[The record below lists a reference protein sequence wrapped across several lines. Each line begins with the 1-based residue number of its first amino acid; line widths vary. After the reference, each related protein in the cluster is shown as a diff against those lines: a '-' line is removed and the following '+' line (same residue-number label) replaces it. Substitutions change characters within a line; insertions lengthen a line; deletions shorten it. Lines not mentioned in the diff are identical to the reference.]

1 MRATA
6 TSGCFRCIG
15 ILQTDRY
22 RAQKVQDDNHMQKGH
37 NRDFRIFPLSKPGEQ
52 ARDPEDQHVL
62 PARPLLRHL
71 LRRPRPCR
79 GRGPGEEKKKEKNH
93 LFELVQKQIVTVSQ
107 LNASSKKSSMLSK
120 LSKAMS
126 VDVGGGGGG
135 GGSSTSPNAA
145 AAAASIP
152 PPPIMVNP
160 ANLTVIEDDEE
171 EEADDVKSKNLVSYI
186 HVIFSKKKLVV
197 AFTEKLSWKIVAESA
212 YFFSRLPYYSTV
224 HVLPGSS

>member
-1 MRATA
+1 
-6 TSGCFRCIG
+6 
-15 ILQTDRY
+15 
-22 RAQKVQDDNHMQKGH
+22 
-37 NRDFRIFPLSKPGEQ
+37 
-52 ARDPEDQHVL
+52 
-62 PARPLLRHL
+62 
-71 LRRPRPCR
+71 
-79 GRGPGEEKKKEKNH
+79 
-93 LFELVQKQIVTVSQ
+93 
-107 LNASSKKSSMLSK
+107 MLSK

-126 VDVGGGGGG
+126 VDVGGGGGGG

-212 YFFSRLPYYSTV
+212 YFFSHLPYYSTV